1 MNRKYLLTVL
11 LSLLAI
17 SASTLRAA
25 EHQHDMKMKTGADP
39 KPYPLGTCVVSGEKL
54 GGDMGEPVV
63 FVHEGRE
70 IKLCCNSCRKDFDAD
85 ITKFLAKVDAAAK
98 KVKRYPLKTCLV
110 SGEKLGGMGKPLVFV
125 QDLQEI
131 KLCCKSCKKDFDKE
145 VKRYMRKVK
154 QATEKA
160 QAADESHDHLQH
172 QH

>member
-1 MNRKYLLTVL
+1 MNRKHLLTVL

-17 SASTLRAA
+17 SATTLRAA
-25 EHQHDMKMKTGADP
+25 EHQHDMKMKAGADP

-70 IKLCCNSCRKDFDAD
+70 IKLCCNSCRKEFDAD
-85 ITKFLAKVDAAAK
+85 IAKFVAKVDAVAK
-98 KVKRYPLKTCLV
+98 KVKRYPLDICLV
-110 SGEKLGGMGKPLVFV
+110 SGEELGGMGKPLVFV

-145 VKRYMRKVK
+145 VKQYMSKVK
-154 QATEKA
+154 QETGKA
-160 QAADESHDHLQH
+160 QAAESHDHSQH